1 MESKALIFVKLESF
15 IKKYY
20 TNELIKGG
28 LFFTFLGLIYLLF
41 TLFLEHFLWLQPLY
55 RTILFYLFIAVELYL
70 LLRFILFPI
79 FKLYKFQKG
88 INYTDASLIIGRHF
102 PEVQDKL
109 LNFIQLNSI
118 STDSELVLASI
129 DQKANALQPIPFTEA
144 VTYMDNRKY
153 IPLALIPILF
163 ILFFFISGN
172 GAVISDSLSRVVRH
186 QEHFKPPAP
195 FTFQILNKD
204 LHVEQG
210 QDFVLQLKTMGTK
223 IPENVSIWLGE
234 ESYFLNAVGQGIFEF
249 KFTNVSKNT
258 TFYFDA
264 NEVVSETFEINVIE
278 VPTIV
283 DFEMELT
290 FPSHIRKPKE
300 TIKGSGSSMIP
311 EGTLVQWKLS
321 TLATSQVSFITNDI
335 KDIFNQNDNLFTI
348 SKKITQTTFY
358 EIKTANQNISD
369 YQVLPFELTVIKDQ
383 FPSITVDLAPLEV
396 SKGEQVYVGQVSD
409 DYGLTKL
416 QIVYY
421 PKNNPSQ
428 ISKKILPVKKDVF
441 DQFAFGFP
449 GDLSLQQGLV
459 YEYYFEIF
467 DNDAVNNFKSSK
479 STVFSTSVLTDNQ
492 KEDLLLQDKNATINS
507 LQKSM
512 KFQEKQ
518 LSELENLQKKAKESK
533 ELNFKDQQK
542 VKDFI
547 QRQKEQEQ
555 MMKSFQDKLQNN
567 LEQFKTDKNDEKKE
581 DLLDRLEKNSKESD
595 ENQKLLDEL
604 EKLANKLQ
612 EEELFE
618 KVDEFKKSS
627 KNHFC
632 LTTVH

>member
-41 TLFLEHFLWLQPLY
+41 TLFLEYFLWLQPLY

-88 INYTDASLIIGRHF
+88 INYTVASLIIGRHF

-118 STDSELVLASI
+118 SSDSELVLASI
-129 DQKANALQPIPFTEA
+129 DQKTNELQPIPFTEA
-144 VTYMDNRKY
+144 VTFKDNRKY

-186 QEHFKPPAP
+186 QEHFQPPAP

-223 IPENVSIWLGE
+223 IPENVIIWLGD

-321 TLATSQVSFITNDI
+321 TLATSQVSFIANDV
-335 KDIFNQNDNLFTI
+335 KDIFKQKDNLFTI
-348 SKKITQTTFY
+348 SKKVTQTTFY

-383 FPSITVDLAPLEV
+383 FPSIYVDLAPLEV
-396 SKGEQVYVGQVSD
+396 SIGEQVYVGQVSD

-421 PKNNPSQ
+421 PKNSPSQ
-428 ISKKILPVKKDVF
+428 ISKKMLPVKKDVF

-467 DNDAVNNFKSSK
+467 DNDVVNNFKSSK

-512 KFQEKQ
+512 KSQEKQ

-567 LEQFKTDKNDEKKE
+567 LEQFKTDKNDENKE

-618 KVDEFKKSS
+618 KEDELNKST
-627 KNHFC
+627 KNQKRK
-632 LTTVH
+632 LEK